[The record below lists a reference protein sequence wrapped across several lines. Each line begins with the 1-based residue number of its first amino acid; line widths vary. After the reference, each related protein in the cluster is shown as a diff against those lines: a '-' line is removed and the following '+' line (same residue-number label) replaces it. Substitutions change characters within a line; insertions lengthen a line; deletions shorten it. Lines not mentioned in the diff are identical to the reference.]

1 VDLCLFC
8 NGVAHYG
15 KFKLALVQIGSV
27 VGNSQKVNPEF
38 TVGPIDFFGQ
48 IFFIL

>member
-1 VDLCLFC
+1 MDLCLFC